1 MVNVTIFGNSCMKR
15 QVLCRIVKEIVTLQ
29 VTNRKGYKEEI
40 MKKWMLYLCVGVLSM
55 GMAACGNKKNN
66 DADTSTDSSQQ
77 ETSSIQDSTES
88 DTATGGEND
97 NVPGDMESGWS
108 EEMNALREAVVTE
121 LGEDYWPDMQIPA
134 EMLEM
139 NYGLTSDMYV
149 DYMGESPMISANVD
163 TLLIVKP
170 AEGQADAVEE
180 ALQNYRTNQ
189 IENSMQYPM
198 NVPKVQGSIVERV
211 DDYVCFVLLGADV
224 QAAMEQGDE
233 AAVAYS
239 QKQNQRA
246 IDAIKA
252 ALNQ

>member
-1 MVNVTIFGNSCMKR
+1 
-15 QVLCRIVKEIVTLQ
+15 
-29 VTNRKGYKEEI
+29 

-55 GMAACGNKKNN
+55 GMVACGNKKN

-77 ETSSIQDSTES
+77 ENSSVQDSSES
-88 DTATGGEND
+88 DTAASGEND
-97 NVPGDMESGWS
+97 NTPGETETGWS
-108 EEMNALREAVVTE
+108 EEMSALRDAVVAE
-121 LGEDYWPDMQIPA
+121 LGEDYWPNTPIPA

-180 ALQNYRTNQ
+180 ALQNYRTSQ
-189 IENSMQYPM
+189 VEDSLQYPM
-198 NVPKVQGSIVERV
+198 NVPKVQGSVVERI
-211 DDYVCFVLLGADV
+211 DDYVCFVLLGADIE
-224 QAAMEQGDE
+224 AAMEQGDE

>member
-1 MVNVTIFGNSCMKR
+1 
-15 QVLCRIVKEIVTLQ
+15 
-29 VTNRKGYKEEI
+29 
-40 MKKWMLYLCVGVLSM
+40 MKKWMLYLCVGVLSV
-55 GMAACGNKKNN
+55 GMTACGNKRN

-77 ETSSIQDSTES
+77 ETSAIQDSTES
-88 DTATGGEND
+88 DTAGSVEND
-97 NVPGDMESGWS
+97 NTPGDTETGWS
-108 EEMNALREAVVTE
+108 EEMSALRDAVVAE
-121 LGEDYWPDMQIPA
+121 LGEDYWPDMPIPA

-180 ALQNYRTNQ
+180 ALQNYRTDQ
-189 IENSMQYPM
+189 VENSLQYPM

-211 DDYVCFVLLGADV
+211 GDYVCFVLLGADV
-224 QAAMEQGDE
+224 EAAAEQGEE

-252 ALNQ
+252 AIDQ